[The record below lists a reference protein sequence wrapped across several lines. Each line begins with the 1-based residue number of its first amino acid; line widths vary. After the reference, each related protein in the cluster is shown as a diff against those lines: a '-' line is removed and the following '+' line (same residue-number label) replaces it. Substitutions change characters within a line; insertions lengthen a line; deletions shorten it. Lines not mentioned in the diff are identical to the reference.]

1 MDKFFGENRQHGFRK
16 ILYRMNG
23 LGRVDDGLA
32 FAVKGIKNAHVAP
45 SLSIGRLTLA

>member
-16 ILYRMNG
+16 ILYRLNC

-32 FAVKGIKNAHVAP
+32 FAVKGMKNAHVAP